1 MAKEEDKLAVE
12 DLDFEALDFSMEEEE
27 EEVDPVIDNELDDP
41 EIEEE
46 EEEPT
51 PDPDEKDDASDD
63 DLEEEEEEEEED
75 KDDPEKPKG
84 EEDDE
89 PRVVDNIMNTLG
101 YELSEEDLEGIDDTE
116 DGLINL
122 TKKIVEKASQEEFD
136 NLVNS
141 TPNVKA
147 LYDFERQGGDPQEF
161 MNAFY
166 PSTDFNQVEINED
179 DADTQKEVIR
189 LSLKS
194 KGLSDNRISRNLQ
207 AIEDSGNLLEESK
220 DSLQDLRVMQENERE
235 RIKEQTV
242 EKQDQAKKQ
251 AEEEWDRV
259 NQIVDSNKVKN
270 LPLPE
275 KRKSEFKEFIT
286 PDPKTGQSP
295 RDKRAAEM
303 ELEDHL
309 AMDLILFYGF
319 DGLNKLIDKKA
330 SSQASRSLKDTLK
343 SNKDRGKSNSQD
355 PDLDKSASGNVA
367 DLEFRIGE

>member
-63 DLEEEEEEEEED
+63 DLEEEEEED

-161 MNAFY
+161 MNALY